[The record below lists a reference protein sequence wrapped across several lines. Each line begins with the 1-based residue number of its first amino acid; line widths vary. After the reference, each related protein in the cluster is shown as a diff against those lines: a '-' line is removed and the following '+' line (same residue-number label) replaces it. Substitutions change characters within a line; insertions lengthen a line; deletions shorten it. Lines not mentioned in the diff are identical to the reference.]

1 VPDEA
6 STRSHWTT
14 LNNNKNKMAEKLGEK
29 TRHKKKHCR
38 YVLEFIEFL
47 NYRKSAIEARYHEPE
62 TLTLW

>member
-1 VPDEA
+1 
-6 STRSHWTT
+6 
-14 LNNNKNKMAEKLGEK
+14 MAEKLGEK